1 MRVSAGE
8 FVMRHL
14 WCCVANG
21 SLAGSCGLGTV
32 FLVPYHLVLQALLS
46 LSAQLRHDVYTF
58 ARMGPDAKHPYT
70 GLCCLARR
78 RGLRPSQ
85 LRERA
90 TLAADR
96 LTEALAR

>member
-1 MRVSAGE
+1 MSAGE

-14 WCCVANG
+14 WCCIANDAP
-21 SLAGSCGLGTV
+21 AGSCTRGRMYRLSRDRV
-32 FLVPYHLVLQALLS
+32 VRVLWS
-46 LSAQLRHDVYTF
+46 LSASERHDVYIF
-58 ARMGPDAKHPYT
+58 ARMGPDPKHPYT

-85 LRERA
+85 LRGRA
-90 TLAADR
+90 TRAADR

>member
-1 MRVSAGE
+1 MSAGE

-14 WCCVANG
+14 WCCLANG
-21 SLAGSCGLGTV
+21 MLAGSCGLGTV
-32 FLVPYHLVLQALLS
+32 FPVPYHLVLQALLS
-46 LSAQLRHDVYTF
+46 LTASERHDAYTF
-58 ARMGPDAKHPYT
+58 ARMGPDPKHPYT

-90 TLAADR
+90 TTAAHQLARRLAA
-96 LTEALAR
+96 